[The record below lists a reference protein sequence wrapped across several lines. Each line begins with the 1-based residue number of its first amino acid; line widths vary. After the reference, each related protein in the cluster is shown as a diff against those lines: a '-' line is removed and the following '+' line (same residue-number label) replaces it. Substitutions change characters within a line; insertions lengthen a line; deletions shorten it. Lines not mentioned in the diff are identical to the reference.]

1 MAIMKLCNESTNKYP
16 GYKNQ
21 GIRKGKGMRMKKKIV
36 SSLLAAVMVSSMLAG
51 CGQSNDAGSAPAD
64 AAGEAPA
71 QEQSNET
78 EAEAETEAP
87 AAEEAGEEVT
97 LTVLA
102 GQSTTDAGIEDMIDE
117 ALAEKY
123 PNITLEWECVDWGND
138 FQPKMQQYLQSG
150 LPDIMIG
157 KAQDVATYAPQGVLA
172 EIDSTYLDR
181 GLDAARENVTIDGK
195 TYGMVYNAL
204 YQGVYYNK
212 DMFAENGWEVP
223 KTMDDLQAI
232 IDDGNAKGIKPFA
245 SHMVDTW
252 SIGNVTMQF
261 MMNDVFN
268 NTPDWGDQFREG
280 KVSFADS
287 EEMKTAYEYN
297 KLIFDNTYPDTF
309 STEQTDCDAKMVMGE
324 AAMKVSGS
332 WSIQNFLDIDESFN
346 FGIFPFPNQTGDSK
360 LIFEPNITIMT
371 SAQTEH
377 QDAVNQVLDVLTSDK
392 ELAVEIYDYTKTAS
406 MLKDVSPTFE
416 NPSQADID
424 QYAADGNIVD
434 VTLGNNQLVWGGF
447 QEENAKDIAAWLQGQ
462 ESFEDAL
469 AASDGRVDASSA
481 N

>member
-1 MAIMKLCNESTNKYP
+1 
-16 GYKNQ
+16 
-21 GIRKGKGMRMKKKIV
+21 MKKR
-36 SSLLAAVMVSSMLAG
+36 LLSVVLSTAMIASVLSG
-51 CGQSNDAGSAPAD
+51 CGSSGETQAPADTQESAPA
-64 AAGEAPA
+64 
-71 QEQSNET
+71 QSE
-78 EAEAETEAP
+78 ESAP
-87 AAEEAGEEVT
+87 AAAEDADKEPAAEASDEEVT

-138 FQPKMQQYLQSG
+138 FQPKMQQYMQSG

-157 KAQDVATYAPQGVLA
+157 KAQDVATYAPQGILG

-181 GLDAARENVTIDGK
+181 VLDAASANVTIDGK
-195 TYGMVYNAL
+195 TYGLVYNAL

-212 DMFAENGWEVP
+212 DMFAENGWEIP

-232 IDDGNAKGIKPFA
+232 IDDCNAKGIIPFA

-261 MMNDVFN
+261 AMNDVFN
-268 NTPDWGDQFREG
+268 NDPTWGDKFRAGE
-280 KVSFADS
+280 VSFSDS
-287 EEMKTAYEYN
+287 KEFQTAYEYN
-297 KLIFDNTYPDTF
+297 KLIFDNTYPETF
-309 STEQTDCDAKMVMGE
+309 STEQTDCDARMVLGE

-332 WSIQNFLDIDESFN
+332 WSIQNFLDIDENFN
-346 FGIFPFPNQTGDSK
+346 FGIFPFPNHTGDSK

-371 SAQTEH
+371 SASSEH
-377 QDAVNQVLDVLTSDK
+377 QDAINCVLDVLTGDK
-392 ELAVEIYDYTKTAS
+392 DLAVEIYDYTKTAA
-406 MLKDVSPTFE
+406 MLKDVTPTFA

-424 QYAADGNIVD
+424 QYAADGMIVD

-447 QEENAKDIAAWLQGQ
+447 QEENAKDIAAWLQGDAT
-462 ESFEDAL
+462 FEDAL
-469 AASDGRVDASSA
+469 KASDGRVDASSA

>member
-1 MAIMKLCNESTNKYP
+1 
-16 GYKNQ
+16 
-21 GIRKGKGMRMKKKIV
+21 MKKKVV
-36 SSLLAAVMVSSMLAG
+36 SIFLMATMAVGMLAG
-51 CGQSNDAGSAPAD
+51 CGSSGDSASDSSTKKEDTAD
-64 AAGEAPA
+64 ASGD
-71 QEQSNET
+71 SD
-78 EAEAETEAP
+78 
-87 AAEEAGEEVT
+87 EEVT

-157 KAQDVATYAPQGVLA
+157 KAQDVATYAPQGVLG
-172 EIDSTYLDR
+172 EIDSEYLDR

-195 TYGMVYNAL
+195 TYGLVYNAL

-212 DMFAENGWEVP
+212 DMFEENGWEVP
-223 KTMDDLQAI
+223 KTLDDLQAI
-232 IDDGNAKGIKPFA
+232 IDDCNKKGITPFA

-268 NTPDWGDQFREG
+268 NIPDWGDQFRDG
-280 KVSFADS
+280 KVSFEDS
-287 EEMKTAYEYN
+287 KEMQTAYEYN
-297 KLIFDNTYPDTF
+297 KLIYDNTFKDTF
-309 STEQTDCDAKMVMGE
+309 SMEQTDCDAKMVTGE

-332 WSIQNFLDIDESFN
+332 WSIQNFLDIDENFN

-360 LIFEPNITIMT
+360 LVFEPNITIMT
-371 SAQTEH
+371 SAETEH
-377 QDAVNQVLDVLTSDK
+377 QDAVNKVIDLLTSDK
-392 ELAVEIYDYTKTAS
+392 DLAVEIYDYTKTAP
-406 MLKDVSPTFE
+406 MLKDVTPTFT
-416 NPSQADID
+416 NPSQEDID
-424 QYAADGNIVD
+424 SYADAGNIVD
-434 VTLGNNQLVWGGF
+434 VTLGNNQLIWGGF
-447 QEENAKDIAAWLQGQ
+447 QEENAKDIAGWLQGQ

-469 AASDGRVDASSA
+469 KASDGRVNSSSA

>member
-1 MAIMKLCNESTNKYP
+1 
-16 GYKNQ
+16 
-21 GIRKGKGMRMKKKIV
+21 MKKRAMSVLLSAAMITGTMTGTSVIV
-36 SSLLAAVMVSSMLAG
+36 R
-51 CGQSNDAGSAPAD
+51 AD
-64 AAGEAPA
+64 DEP
-71 QEQSNET
+71 
-78 EAEAETEAP
+78 
-87 AAEEAGEEVT
+87 VT

-157 KAQDVATYAPQGVLA
+157 KAQDVSTYAPQGVLG

-195 TYGMVYNAL
+195 TYGLVYNAM

-212 DMFAENGWEVP
+212 SMFKENGWEIP
-223 KTMDDLQAI
+223 KTLDDLQAI
-232 IDDGNAKGIKPFA
+232 IDDCKEKGITPFA

-252 SIGNVTMQF
+252 SIGNVSMQF
-261 MMNDVFN
+261 AMNDVFN
-268 NTPDWGDQFREG
+268 NIPDWGDKFRAGE
-280 KVSFADS
+280 VSFSDS
-287 EEMKTAYEYN
+287 EEMQNALNYN
-297 KLIFDNTYPDTF
+297 KLIYDNTFEDTF
-309 STEQTDCDAKMVMGE
+309 STEQTDCDAKMVLGE

-332 WSIQNFLDIDESFN
+332 WSIQNFLDIDENFD

-371 SAQTEH
+371 SANTEH
-377 QDAVNQVLDVLTSDK
+377 QDAVNDFLDLMSSDK
-392 ELAVEIYDYTKTAS
+392 DLAVEILDYTKTAS
-406 MLKDVSPTFE
+406 MLKDVSPTFN
-416 NPSQADID
+416 NPSQEDID
-424 QYAADGNIVD
+424 KYAADDMIVD

-462 ESFEDAL
+462 ESYEDCLKAC
-469 AASDGRVDASSA
+469 DGRVDSSSA

>member
-1 MAIMKLCNESTNKYP
+1 MK
-16 GYKNQ
+16 
-21 GIRKGKGMRMKKKIV
+21 RKAMSMV
-36 SSLLAAVMVSSMLAG
+36 LAASLCAGMMAGANVVSA
-51 CGQSNDAGSAPAD
+51 AAD
-64 AAGEAPA
+64 
-71 QEQSNET
+71 
-78 EAEAETEAP
+78 
-87 AAEEAGEEVT
+87 EEVT
-97 LTVLA
+97 LTILA

-117 ALAEKY
+117 ALAKQY

-157 KAQDVATYAPQGVLA
+157 KAQDVATYAPQGILG

-212 DMFAENGWEVP
+212 TMFKENGWEVP
-223 KTMDDLQAI
+223 TTLDELQAI
-232 IDDGNAKGIKPFA
+232 IDDCKAKDITPFA

-261 MMNDVFN
+261 CMNDVFN
-268 NTPDWGDQFREG
+268 KTPDWGDQFRDG
-280 KVSFADS
+280 KVSFSDS
-287 EEMKTAYEYN
+287 EDMKNAYNYN
-297 KLIFDNTYPDTF
+297 KLIFDNTYEDTF
-309 STEQTDCDAKMVMGE
+309 STEQTDCDAKMVLGE

-332 WSIQNFLDIDESFN
+332 WSIQNFLDIDENFD

-360 LIFEPNITIMT
+360 LIFEPNITVMT
-371 SAQTEH
+371 SAETEH
-377 QDAVNQVLDVLTSDK
+377 QDAVNAFLDVLTGDK
-392 ELAVEIYDYTKTAS
+392 ELAVEILDYTKTAS
-406 MLKDVSPTFE
+406 MLKDVTPTFS
-416 NPSQADID
+416 NPSQEDID
-424 QYAADGNIVD
+424 QYAAEDKIVD

-462 ESFEDAL
+462 ETFEECL
-469 AASDGRVDASSA
+469 KASDDRVDASSA

>member
-1 MAIMKLCNESTNKYP
+1 
-16 GYKNQ
+16 
-21 GIRKGKGMRMKKKIV
+21 MKKKSII
-36 SSLLAAVMVSSMLAG
+36 SLLMAASMVAAMVAG
-51 CGQSNDAGSAPAD
+51 CGNNTGETEANAPAD
-64 AAGEAPA
+64 TQANAETDAPETQPAATEEVADGEA
-71 QEQSNET
+71 
-78 EAEAETEAP
+78 
-87 AAEEAGEEVT
+87 VT

-138 FQPKMQQYLQSG
+138 FQPKMQQYMQSG

-157 KAQDVATYAPQGVLA
+157 KAQDVATYAPQGVLG
-172 EIDSTYLDR
+172 EIDGTYLDK
-181 GLDAARENVTIDGK
+181 GLDAARENVTVDGK
-195 TYGMVYNAL
+195 TYGLVYNAL

-212 DMFAENGWEVP
+212 TMFSENGWEIP
-223 KTMDDLQAI
+223 KTQDELQAI
-232 IDDGNAKGIKPFA
+232 IDDCNAKGITPFA

-261 MMNDVFN
+261 AMNDVFN
-268 NTPDWGDQFREG
+268 TDPTWGDKFRAGE
-280 KVSFADS
+280 VTYSDS
-287 EEMKTAYEYN
+287 EVMQTVYEYN
-297 KLIFDNTYPDTF
+297 KLIYDNTFKETF
-309 STEQTDCDAKMVMGE
+309 STEQTDCDAKMVLGE

-332 WSIQNFLDIDESFN
+332 WSIQNFLDIDESFD

-371 SAQTEH
+371 SAESEY
-377 QDAVNQVLDVLTSDK
+377 QDAINCVLDVLTSDQA
-392 ELAVEIYDYTKTAS
+392 LAVEIYDYTKTAS
-406 MLKDVSPTFE
+406 MLKDVSPTFT

-424 QYAADGNIVD
+424 KYASEGMIVD

-447 QEENAKDIAAWLQGQ
+447 QEENAKDIAAWLQ
-462 ESFEDAL
+462 EDISFEDCL
-469 AASDGRVDASSA
+469 AASDARVDSSSA

>member
-1 MAIMKLCNESTNKYP
+1 
-16 GYKNQ
+16 
-21 GIRKGKGMRMKKKIV
+21 MKKKVLCTGMALAMAV
-36 SSLLAAVMVSSMLAG
+36 SSFGGFAMTA
-51 CGQSNDAGSAPAD
+51 
-64 AAGEAPA
+64 
-71 QEQSNET
+71 
-78 EAEAETEAP
+78 
-87 AAEEAGEEVT
+87 AAEDEPVT

-102 GQSTTDAGIEDMIDE
+102 GQSTTDAGIEDMIDD
-117 ALAEKY
+117 ALAEAY

-138 FQPKMQQYLQSG
+138 FQPKMQQYMQSG

-157 KAQDVATYAPQGVLA
+157 KAQDVATYAPQGILA
-172 EIDSTYLDR
+172 EIDSQYLDA

-195 TYGMVYNAL
+195 TYGLVYNAL

-223 KTMDDLQAI
+223 KTQEELQVI
-232 IDDGNAKGIKPFA
+232 IDDCKEKGITPFA

-268 NTPDWGDQFREG
+268 NDPTWGDKFRAGE
-280 KVSFADS
+280 VSFSTDEAAQ
-287 EEMKTAYEYN
+287 TAYQYN
-297 KLIFDNTYPDTF
+297 KLIYDNTYEDTF
-309 STEQTDCDAKMVMGE
+309 SLEQTDCDARMVLGE

-332 WSIQNFLDIDESFN
+332 WSIQNFLAIDENFN

-371 SAQTEH
+371 SASTEH
-377 QDAVNQVLDVLTSDK
+377 QDAVNKVLEVLTTNKD
-392 ELAVEIYDYTKTAS
+392 LAVEIYDYTNTAA
-406 MLKDVSPTFE
+406 MLKDVTPTFP
-416 NPSQADID
+416 NPSQEDID
-424 QYAADGNIVD
+424 KYAADGMIVD

-447 QEENAKDIAAWLQGQ
+447 QEENAKDIAAWLMGD
-462 ESFEDAL
+462 ETFEDAL

-481 N
+481 G

>member
-1 MAIMKLCNESTNKYP
+1 MK
-16 GYKNQ
+16 
-21 GIRKGKGMRMKKKIV
+21 RKVV
-36 SSLLAAVMVSSMLAG
+36 SSLIAAAMLTSMLAG
-51 CGQSNDAGSAPAD
+51 CGNDSAADSNTKSDVAGSNSSTSTGSDSA
-64 AAGEAPA
+64 
-71 QEQSNET
+71 SNE
-78 EAEAETEAP
+78 
-87 AAEEAGEEVT
+87 EEDGEEVT

-102 GQSTTDAGIEDMIDE
+102 GQSTTDAGIEDMIDA

-157 KAQDVATYAPQGVLA
+157 KAQDVATYAPQGVLG

-181 GLDAARENVTIDGK
+181 GLDAARENVTVDGK
-195 TYGMVYNAL
+195 TYGLVYNAL

-212 DMFAENGWEVP
+212 DMFEENNWEIP
-223 KTMDDLQAI
+223 KTQEDLQKI
-232 IDDGNAKGIKPFA
+232 IDACEAKGITPFA

-268 NTPDWGDQFREG
+268 KTPDWGDQFRDG
-280 KVSFADS
+280 SVSFADS
-287 EEMKTAYEYN
+287 KEMQTAYEYN
-297 KLIFDNTYPDTF
+297 KLIFDHTFDTTF
-309 STEQTDCDAKMVMGE
+309 STEQTDCDAKMVSGE

-332 WSIQNFLDIDESFN
+332 WSIQNFLDIDENFN

-371 SAQTEH
+371 SAKTEH
-377 QDAVNQVLDVLTSDK
+377 QDAVNKVLDLLTSDK

-406 MLKDVSPTFE
+406 MLKDVTPTFE
-416 NPSQADID
+416 NPSQEDID
-424 QYAADGNIVD
+424 KYSSEGNIVD

-447 QEENAKDIAAWLQGQ
+447 QEENAKDIASWLQGQ
-462 ESFEDAL
+462 ISFEDAL
-469 AASDGRVDASSA
+469 KASDGRVDTSSA

>member
-1 MAIMKLCNESTNKYP
+1 MK
-16 GYKNQ
+16 
-21 GIRKGKGMRMKKKIV
+21 RKVV
-36 SSLLAAVMVSSMLAG
+36 SSLIAAAMLTSMLAG
-51 CGQSNDAGSAPAD
+51 CGNDSTADSNTKSNSAGSSSTSTGSDSA
-64 AAGEAPA
+64 
-71 QEQSNET
+71 SNE
-78 EAEAETEAP
+78 
-87 AAEEAGEEVT
+87 EEDGEEVT

-102 GQSTTDAGIEDMIDE
+102 GQSTTDAGIEDMIDA

-157 KAQDVATYAPQGVLA
+157 KAQDVATYAPQGVLG

-195 TYGMVYNAL
+195 TYGLVYNAL

-212 DMFAENGWEVP
+212 DMFEENNWEIP
-223 KTMDDLQAI
+223 KTQEDLQKI
-232 IDDGNAKGIKPFA
+232 IDACEAKGITPFA

-268 NTPDWGDQFREG
+268 KTPDWGDQFRDG
-280 KVSFADS
+280 SVSFADS
-287 EEMKTAYEYN
+287 KEMQTAYEYN
-297 KLIFDNTYPDTF
+297 KRIFDHTFDTTF
-309 STEQTDCDAKMVMGE
+309 STEQTDCDAKMVNGE

-332 WSIQNFLDIDESFN
+332 WSIQNFLDIDENFN

-371 SAQTEH
+371 SAKTEH
-377 QDAVNQVLDVLTSDK
+377 QDAVNKVLDLLTSDK

-406 MLKDVSPTFE
+406 MLKDVTPTFE
-416 NPSQADID
+416 NPSQEDID
-424 QYAADGNIVD
+424 KYSAEGNIVD

-447 QEENAKDIAAWLQGQ
+447 QEENAKDIASWLQGQ
-462 ESFEDAL
+462 ISFEDAL
-469 AASDGRVDASSA
+469 KASDGRVDTSSA

>member
-1 MAIMKLCNESTNKYP
+1 M
-16 GYKNQ
+16 
-21 GIRKGKGMRMKKKIV
+21 RKRAMSV
-36 SSLLAAVMVSSMLAG
+36 LLAAAMITGTMTGTAVMVK
-51 CGQSNDAGSAPAD
+51 AD
-64 AAGEAPA
+64 DEP
-71 QEQSNET
+71 
-78 EAEAETEAP
+78 
-87 AAEEAGEEVT
+87 VT

-138 FQPKMQQYLQSG
+138 FQPKMQQYMQSG

-157 KAQDVATYAPQGVLA
+157 KAQDVSTYAPQGVLG

-195 TYGMVYNAL
+195 TYGLVYNAM

-212 DMFAENGWEVP
+212 AMFKENGWEIP
-223 KTMDDLQAI
+223 KTLDDLQAI
-232 IDDGNAKGIKPFA
+232 IDDCKEKGITPFA

-252 SIGNVTMQF
+252 SIGNMSIQF
-261 MMNDVFN
+261 AMNDVFN
-268 NTPDWGDQFREG
+268 KTPDWGDKFRAGE
-280 KVSFADS
+280 VSFSDS
-287 EEMKTAYEYN
+287 EDMQNALNYN
-297 KLIFDNTYPDTF
+297 KLIYDNTFEDTF
-309 STEQTDCDAKMVMGE
+309 STEQTDCDAKMVLGD

-332 WSIQNFLDIDESFN
+332 WSIQNFLDIDENFD

-371 SAQTEH
+371 SANTEH
-377 QDAVNQVLDVLTSDK
+377 QDAVNDFLDLMSSDK
-392 ELAVEIYDYTKTAS
+392 DLAVEILDYTKTAS
-406 MLKDVSPTFE
+406 MLKDVTPTFN
-416 NPSQADID
+416 NPSQEDID
-424 QYAADGNIVD
+424 KYASEDMIVD

-462 ESFEDAL
+462 ESLEDCLKAC
-469 AASDGRVDASSA
+469 DGRVDSSSA

>member
-1 MAIMKLCNESTNKYP
+1 MR
-16 GYKNQ
+16 KN
-21 GIRKGKGMRMKKKIV
+21 MWYTLALTAAAV
-36 SSLLAAVMVSSMLAG
+36 SALGLAA
-51 CGQSNDAGSAPAD
+51 
-64 AAGEAPA
+64 
-71 QEQSNET
+71 
-78 EAEAETEAP
+78 
-87 AAEEAGEEVT
+87 AAEDEPVT

-138 FQPKMQQYLQSG
+138 FQPKMQQYMQSG

-157 KAQDVATYAPQGVLA
+157 KAQDVATYAPQGILA
-172 EIDSTYLDR
+172 EIGAEYLDA

-195 TYGMVYNAL
+195 TYGLVYNAL

-223 KTMDDLQAI
+223 KTQEELQAI
-232 IDDGNAKGIKPFA
+232 IDDCNAKGITPFA

-268 NTPDWGDQFREG
+268 NDPTWGDKFRAGE
-280 KVSFADS
+280 VSFSDS
-287 EEMKTAYEYN
+287 EAAQTAYQYN
-297 KLIFDNTYPDTF
+297 KLIFDNTFENTF
-309 STEQTDCDAKMVMGE
+309 SLEQTDCDAKMVLGE

-371 SAQTEH
+371 SASTEH
-377 QDAVNQVLDVLTSDK
+377 QDAVNKVLEVLTTDK
-392 ELAVEIYDYTKTAS
+392 ELAVEIYDYTKTAA
-406 MLKDVSPTFE
+406 MLKDVTPTFA
-416 NPSQADID
+416 NPSQEDID
-424 QYAADGNIVD
+424 KYASEGMIVD

-447 QEENAKDIAAWLQGQ
+447 QEENAKDIAAWLQGDAI
-462 ESFEDAL
+462 FEDAL
-469 AASDGRVDASSA
+469 AASDARVDASSA

>member
-1 MAIMKLCNESTNKYP
+1 
-16 GYKNQ
+16 
-21 GIRKGKGMRMKKKIV
+21 MKKKV
-36 SSLLAAVMVSSMLAG
+36 MSVLLAATMITGTVAGTSVMVSAS
-51 CGQSNDAGSAPAD
+51 DDEP
-64 AAGEAPA
+64 
-71 QEQSNET
+71 
-78 EAEAETEAP
+78 
-87 AAEEAGEEVT
+87 VT

-157 KAQDVATYAPQGVLA
+157 KAQDVSTYAPQGVLG

-195 TYGMVYNAL
+195 TYGLVYNAM

-212 DMFAENGWEVP
+212 SMFEENGWEIP
-223 KTMDDLQAI
+223 KTLDDLQAI
-232 IDDGNAKGIKPFA
+232 IDDCKEKGITPFA

-252 SIGNVTMQF
+252 SIGNVSMQF
-261 MMNDVFN
+261 AMNDVFN
-268 NTPDWGDQFREG
+268 NIPDWGDKFRAGE
-280 KVSFADS
+280 VSFSDS
-287 EEMKTAYEYN
+287 KEMQNALNYN
-297 KLIFDNTYPDTF
+297 KLIYDNTFEDTF
-309 STEQTDCDAKMVMGE
+309 STEQTDCDAKMVLGD

-332 WSIQNFLDIDESFN
+332 WSIQNFLDIDENFD

-371 SAQTEH
+371 SANTEH
-377 QDAVNQVLDVLTSDK
+377 QDAVNDFLDLISSDK
-392 ELAVEIYDYTKTAS
+392 DLAVEILDYTKTAS
-406 MLKDVSPTFE
+406 MLKDVSPTFN
-416 NPSQADID
+416 NPSQEDID
-424 QYAADGNIVD
+424 KYASEDMIVD

-462 ESFEDAL
+462 ESFEDCLKAC
-469 AASDGRVDASSA
+469 DGRVDSSSA
-481 N
+481 S